1 MTLIIRSRIL
11 EFLCRPEARGTAVS
25 LDSTNEDRYNLKSL
39 MAYNEDYHREE
50 LVDDDVDED
59 PPLREDQRL
68 DDDDEGS
75 GRSLHPVLRL
85 SNASFSWHQT
95 R

>member
-1 MTLIIRSRIL
+1 M
-11 EFLCRPEARGTAVS
+11 S
-25 LDSTNEDRYNLKSL
+25 LDSTNEDRNNLKSL

-75 GRSLHPVLRL
+75 GRGLHPVLRL